1 MWVAGAALVAPAVA
15 TAATGWYVFVLLAL
29 GVLFTVGTRR
39 LFRVPD
45 SDRGA
50 PRWLLDG
57 LTTAVGIGRVGL
69 AAAVFAAYLFP
80 AHLVAAG
87 AALVLLVTVAAAA
100 GLRVDIHYRRW
111 LAGTLL
117 TMLAIFLAV
126 CLAITPVPAMTSG
139 REAADVPDAVAGLR
153 ALGVVFVP
161 LSGLRAGAGVS
172 WRRYAAPVT
181 AVTGLAVLT
190 AAASYQLG
198 PVRFG
203 LSPTSLRTVFV
214 AADARALLPV
224 LAIAVVVAT
233 VPAALDGAVQ
243 AHAPFTGQRPRAW
256 ILAGAVC
263 GSAAIALVATLDP
276 VRVLLSCV
284 VLLLCRVIALAV
296 GVLRGERVALAVVVI
311 VVACGILLVLPPVS
325 LLSGLVVMAVS
336 VVALWLGQRVR
347 ESF

>member
-1 MWVAGAALVAPAVA
+1 MWVAAAALVAPAVA
-15 TAATGWYVFVLLAL
+15 TAATGWYVFLLLAL
-29 GVLFTVGTRR
+29 GVLFTVGTRQ
-39 LFRVPD
+39 LGRVPG

-80 AHLVAAG
+80 SHPVAAG
-87 AALVLLVTVAAAA
+87 AGLVLVVTVAAAA

-117 TMLAIFLAV
+117 TTLAIFLAV
-126 CLAITPVPAMTSG
+126 CLAITPVPVMTSG

-181 AVTGLAVLT
+181 AVIGLVAVT
-190 AAASYQLG
+190 AAAVYQLG
-198 PVRFG
+198 PLRFG
-203 LSPTSLRTVFV
+203 LSATSLRTVFV
-214 AADARALLPV
+214 AADAQALLPV

-233 VPAALDGAVQ
+233 VPAALDGAGQ
-243 AHAPFTGQRPRAW
+243 AHAPFTGQRPRAR
-256 ILAGAVC
+256 ILAVAVC
-263 GSAAIALVATLDP
+263 GTAAIALVATLDP
-276 VRVLLSCV
+276 VRVLLTCAA
-284 VLLLCRVIALAV
+284 LLLCRVIALVV
-296 GVLRGERVALAVVVI
+296 GGLRPGRVAPTVVVI

-325 LLSGLVVMAVS
+325 LLSGLVVVAVG
-336 VVALWLGQRVR
+336 VAAGWLGQRVC